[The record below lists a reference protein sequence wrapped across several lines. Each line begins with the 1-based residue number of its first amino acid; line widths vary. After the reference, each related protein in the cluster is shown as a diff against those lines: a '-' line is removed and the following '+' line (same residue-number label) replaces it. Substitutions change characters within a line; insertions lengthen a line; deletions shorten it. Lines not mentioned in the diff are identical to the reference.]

1 MMPAA
6 RGSGDMENM
15 MWAGTALYRSV
26 HRELAVDFA
35 QTILEI
41 RPVMLLP
48 GLHENFERGVDRS
61 SRLFKFRP

>member
-1 MMPAA
+1 L
-6 RGSGDMENM
+6 S
-15 MWAGTALYRSV
+15 
-26 HRELAVDFA
+26 VDFA

-41 RPVMLLP
+41 APVMLLP